1 MKTPKTL
8 LIAAFAATLSL
19 LPVPAPADELSSLA
33 NGTLVLQVVDALQ
46 TRQIIRSQGQPGCI
60 VRGFE
65 RNPLAVGLVRSDLGA
80 IGSAVALNLLA
91 RVIFKKAPKAFYAI
105 GAVEGVMIG
114 INARALGVM
123 NGPC

>member
-1 MKTPKTL
+1 MKKTL
-8 LIAAFAATLSL
+8 ALVAAFAAFALTTM
-19 LPVPAPADELSSLA
+19 PARADELASLA

-46 TRQIIRSQGQPGCI
+46 TRQLVNSNGRPGCI
-60 VRGFE
+60 AHGFE
-65 RNPLAVGLVRSDLGA
+65 RNPLAVGLVKSDLGA

-114 INARALGVM
+114 INARALGVV